1 VQVAKWKRGRRKVYW
16 LKVDEMTQKY
26 LYGNLRKL
34 RKVIPGRDIGKK
46 HDWRDKGDEAMFDCR
61 LRS

>member
-1 VQVAKWKRGRRKVYW
+1 VRWKRWGRKVYW

-26 LYGNLRKL
+26 LYGTLRKL
-34 RKVIPGRDIGKK
+34 RKVIPGRDICKK
-46 HDWRDKGDEAMFDCR
+46 HDWRDKGDEAIFDGR